1 MKVSGCLFRR
11 MLALVT
17 LSGTSC
23 SAPDSAGP
31 TAANTGKYYSVAT
44 KAAEFYHYG
53 PQQANGPD
61 QKLPPDTL
69 VLLIRRSFGYSKV
82 QLMNGEEGY
91 VASQDLH
98 SASPAMVAAATNP
111 PPNTSS
117 ERNRTS
123 RSRYNLT
130 DPRFFPPPEPLPEDL
145 PEPTP
150 IPGAE
155 PSASP

>member
-1 MKVSGCLFRR
+1 MKVSGCLFTG
-11 MLALVT
+11 MLALLA

-23 SAPDSAGP
+23 STPDSAEP
-31 TAANTGKYYSVAT
+31 TLAGTGKYYSVAA
-44 KAAEFYHYG
+44 KEAKFYRYG

-61 QKLPPDTL
+61 QKLPLDTL
-69 VLLIRRSFGYSKV
+69 VLLIRVSFGYSKV
-82 QLMNGEEGY
+82 QLMNGEQGY
-91 VASQDLH
+91 VASEDIH
-98 SASPAMVAAATNP
+98 TASPAMVTAATNP
-111 PPNTSS
+111 PANTTS

-130 DPRFFPPPEPLPEDL
+130 DPRYFPPPEPLPEDL

>member
-1 MKVSGCLFRR
+1 MKVSGCLFGG
-11 MLALVT
+11 MLAFLA
-17 LSGTSC
+17 LSSTSC
-23 SAPDSAGP
+23 SAPDPAGP

-61 QKLPPDTL
+61 QKLPLNTL
-69 VLLIRRSFGYSKV
+69 VLLIRLSFGYSKV

-91 VASQDLH
+91 VASQNLH
-98 SASPAMVAAATNP
+98 KALPAVVAAATNP
-111 PPNTSS
+111 PPNASS
-117 ERNRTS
+117 ERNRSS
-123 RSRYNLT
+123 RSRYNLS
-130 DPRFFPPPEPLPEDL
+130 DPRYFPPPEPLPEDL